1 MKKIKNNTGF
11 MQKLSVD
18 LKRNWYLYLMIL
30 PVVLYYAIFHYKPM
44 YGALMAFQDF
54 VPRKGISGSEWVG
67 LKHFISLFK
76 NPYFFQLLRNTLTI
90 SVSNLIFGFPAPIL
104 LALLLNELKLKRFG
118 KVVQTLCYLPH
129 FISLV
134 VICSMV
140 RQFCAT
146 SGIIN
151 DLLAF
156 LHLERVDIL
165 ARPELFTSVHVLSG
179 IWANIGFNSI
189 VYLSALMA
197 VDQELYDAA
206 KVDGAG
212 RFRQVLNVTIPC
224 IMPTVVIMLILRIGQ
239 LMSVGYEK
247 IILLYNPLTYETA
260 DVLSSFVYRR
270 GLIEGSYS
278 YSAAAGLFNSVI
290 NCILVILA
298 NKISQKVSD
307 TSLW

>member
-76 NPYFFQLLRNTLTI
+76 NPYFFKLLRNTLTI

-104 LALLLNELKLKRFG
+104 LALLLNELKIKRFG

-156 LHLERVDIL
+156 LHLGRVDIL
-165 ARPELFTSVHVLSG
+165 ARPELFTAVHVLSG
-179 IWANIGFNSI
+179 IWANVGFDSI

-206 KVDGAG
+206 RVDGAG
-212 RFRQVLNVTIPC
+212 RFRQVMNVTIPC
-224 IMPTVVIMLILRIGQ
+224 IIPTVVIMLILRIGQ

-278 YSAAAGLFNSVI
+278 YSAAVGLFNSVI
-290 NCILVILA
+290 NCTLVILA

>member
-1 MKKIKNNTGF
+1 MKKIKNSNGY
-11 MQKLSVD
+11 MQKLRID
-18 LKRNWYLYLMIL
+18 FKRNWYLYLMIL
-30 PVVLYYAIFHYKPM
+30 PVLLYYALFHYKPM

-67 LKHFISLFK
+67 FKHFINLFK

-90 SVSNLIFGFPAPIL
+90 SVANLVFGFPAPIL

-140 RQFCAT
+140 RQFCAS

-151 DLLAF
+151 DFLAF
-156 LHLERVDIL
+156 LNLERVDIL
-165 ARPELFTSVHVLSG
+165 ARPDLFVPVHVLSG
-179 IWANIGFNSI
+179 IWSTMGFNSI

-206 KVDGAG
+206 RVDGAG

-290 NCILVILA
+290 NCTLVIVA

>member
-206 KVDGAG
+206 RVDGAG

-290 NCILVILA
+290 NCTLVILA

>member
-1 MKKIKNNTGF
+1 MKKIEGRTGF
-11 MQKLSVD
+11 IHKIQID
-18 LKRNWYLYLMIL
+18 FKRNWYLYLMIL
-30 PVVLYYAIFHYKPM
+30 PVLVYYAIFHYKPM
-44 YGALMAFQDF
+44 YGALMAFQNF
-54 VPRKGISGSEWVG
+54 IPSKGVSGSEWVG
-67 LKHFISLFK
+67 FQHFVSLFK
-76 NPYFFQLLRNTLTI
+76 NPYFFQLIKNTLTI
-90 SVSNLIFGFPAPIL
+90 SVANLVFGFPAPIL
-104 LALLLNELKLKRFG
+104 LALLLNELKLKKYGR
-118 KVVQTLCYLPH
+118 VVQTLCYLPH

-134 VICSMV
+134 VICSLV

-146 SGIIN
+146 NGVVN

-156 LHLERVDIL
+156 LNLDRIDIL
-165 ARPELFTSVHVLSG
+165 AQPNLFVPVHVISG
-179 IWANIGFNSI
+179 IWSNVGFNSI
-189 VYLSALMA
+189 VFLSALMA

-206 KVDGAG
+206 RVDGAG
-212 RFRQVLNVTIPC
+212 RFRQLINVTIPC
-224 IMPTVVIMLILRIGQ
+224 IMPTIVIMLILRIGQ

-290 NCILVILA
+290 NCALVVIA
-298 NKISQKVSD
+298 NKISRKVSD